1 MEVKEAVKKAREY
14 IQEIYSDEHV
24 NDIRLEEVEYEH
36 HENAW
41 NVTLSFSR
49 PAAGLQQIVGAPRD
63 YKTIVIDNPSRRVTA
78 MRIRQLRNA

>member
-1 MEVKEAVKKAREY
+1 MEVKDAVIKARAY
-14 IQEIYSDEHV
+14 IQEIYSDENV
-24 NDIRLEEVEYEH
+24 SDIRLEEVEYVD

-49 PAAGLQQIVGAPRD
+49 PAVGLQQIVGAPRD
-63 YKTIVIDNPSRRVTA
+63 YKTIVIDTPSNKVTA